1 MAYLDSTVLNDFQA
15 REATNEKFE
24 ANYGMIDLAK
34 ASTPAIDYIPPSVK
48 DMMNTMSGA
57 RDAKLPVLKDQTVTV
72 TTTPGFSNI
81 PVNAGE
87 TDTYSFTAFDVF
99 SGFRLYPASF
109 ENNQVDGEWY
119 RDQIIRN
126 VLKGCAVSIDDIIE
140 TQLEARK
147 TQTLGFT
154 TQISQGD
161 GTYVFNGTSD
171 ALEISKAAQKETMF
185 YNLSQLMVANQLPG
199 NYRVVTSP
207 GGYVSNDVSS
217 GLYGENNSKN
227 LEWQQAFMP
236 SANRYIS
243 DQIATSVNFDGFLV
257 RDGDI
262 GLIENFPWD
271 FRNGTM
277 FAGKEW
283 SITDVEMPYTK
294 MRANVYIN
302 KEATEANSIITPS
315 TDTNLTMTHFE
326 EMAVWFRFYVPYRY
340 NSAIATRQNGA
351 IATRQNGIV
360 KLQGKT
366 S

>member
-15 REATNEKFE
+15 REASNEKFE
-24 ANYGMIDLAK
+24 ANYGMLDLAK
-34 ASTPAIDYIPPSVK
+34 DSGAAIDYIPPSVR
-48 DMMNTMSGA
+48 DMMSTMSGS
-57 RDAKLPVLKDQTVTV
+57 RNAKLPVLKDQAVTV

-81 PVNAGE
+81 PVNMGE
-87 TDTYSFTAFDVF
+87 TDSYYFTAFDVF

-109 ENNQVDGEWY
+109 ENNQTDGEWY
-119 RDQIIRN
+119 RDNIIRN
-126 VLKGCAVSIDDIIE
+126 VLKACATSIDDIVE

-147 TQTLGFT
+147 SQVLNYT

-161 GTYVFNGTSD
+161 GTYTFGSS
-171 ALEISKAAQKETMF
+171 ALTISKAAQKETMF
-185 YNLSQLMVANQLPG
+185 YNLNQLMVANQLPG
-199 NYRVVTSP
+199 NYRIVTSP
-207 GGYVSNDVSS
+207 AGYVSNDVSS

-236 SANRYIS
+236 SGNRYIS
-243 DQIATSVNFDGFLV
+243 DQIATAANFNGFLV

-283 SITDVEMPYTK
+283 SVSDVELPYVK

-302 KEATEANSIITPS
+302 KEATEANSIISPS

-326 EMAVWFRFYVPYRY
+326 EMAMWFRFYVPYRY
-340 NSAIATRQNGA
+340 NSNLAA
-351 IATRQNGIV
+351 RQNGIV
-360 KLQGKT
+360 KLIGAT